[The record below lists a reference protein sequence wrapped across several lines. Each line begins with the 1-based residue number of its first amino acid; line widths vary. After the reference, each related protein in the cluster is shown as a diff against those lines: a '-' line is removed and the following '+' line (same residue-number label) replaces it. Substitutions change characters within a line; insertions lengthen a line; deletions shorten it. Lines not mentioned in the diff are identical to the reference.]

1 MRRHE
6 PQWHVHGPGHLC
18 LFPARLIKESIRFY
32 QRLIQ
37 FRKKHSAIRNGS
49 FTTVLADGRVYGFAR
64 ENETEIIEIFVNDS
78 DDTVEITVENAR
90 SILISKGNFYI
101 VCRKNGEIIEEICS

>member
-1 MRRHE
+1 MYD
-6 PQWHVHGPGHLC
+6 V
-18 LFPARLIKESIRFY
+18 ARKSGRKESFRFY

>member
-1 MRRHE
+1 MFSNKTNSFSAVYRNL
-6 PQWHVHGPGHLC
+6 HLVGVTEDG
-18 LFPARLIKESIRFY
+18 FPP
-32 QRLIQ
+32 
-37 FRKKHSAIRNGS
+37 
-49 FTTVLADGRVYGFAR
+49 AR

-90 SILISKGNFYI
+90 SILIPKGNFYI

>member
-1 MRRHE
+1 MYDVARKSGRKRE
-6 PQWHVHGPGHLC
+6 
-18 LFPARLIKESIRFY
+18 FPFLSETDSVS
-32 QRLIQ
+32 
-37 FRKKHSAIRNGS
+37 KKHSAIRNGS

>member
-1 MRRHE
+1 MTWQE
-6 PQWHVHGPGHLC
+6 NPGD
-18 LFPARLIKESIRFY
+18 KESFRFY

-90 SILISKGNFYI
+90 SILIPKGNFYI